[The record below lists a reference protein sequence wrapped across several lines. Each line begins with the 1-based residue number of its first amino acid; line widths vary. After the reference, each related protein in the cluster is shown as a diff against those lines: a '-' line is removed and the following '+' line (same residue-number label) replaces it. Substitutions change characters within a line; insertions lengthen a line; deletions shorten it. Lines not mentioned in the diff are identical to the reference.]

1 MKRDVSGS
9 TTASVESSPVAARP
23 APRGQ
28 SGIRQQLAKAAT
40 ATIVLLL
47 CLGLGVWSGPW
58 LQGAYKRLF
67 PEPAYIAGNYE
78 AVYRQAGKP
87 VVMFSKSTCPYCVQA
102 RALLER
108 ENIVFEE
115 LIVDQSPAA
124 RQQFDQLQ
132 GGSVPMLFIGDRR
145 IVGFRENTIRESL
158 ALIRR

>member
-1 MKRDVSGS
+1 MKRDVSGA
-9 TTASVESSPVAARP
+9 TTPSVESSPVAAQQP
-23 APRGQ
+23 PRGH
-28 SGIRQQLAKAAT
+28 SGIRQRLTKAVT
-40 ATIVLLL
+40 SIVVLLL
-47 CLGLGVWSGPW
+47 CLGLGIWSDPW
-58 LQGAYKRLF
+58 LHNAYKRLF
-67 PEPAYIAGNYE
+67 PEPAYVVGNYE

-124 RQQFDQLQ
+124 RQQFDQLR

-145 IVGFRENTIRESL
+145 IVGFREDTIRESL
-158 ALIRR
+158 ALVRR